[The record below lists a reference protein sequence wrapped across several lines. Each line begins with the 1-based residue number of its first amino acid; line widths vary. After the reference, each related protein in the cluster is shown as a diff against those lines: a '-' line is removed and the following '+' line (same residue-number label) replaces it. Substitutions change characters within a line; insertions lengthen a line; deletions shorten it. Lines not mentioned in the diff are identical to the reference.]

1 MDREIKRLPTIFC
14 SGAAVSRS
22 CSDSVGQGLV
32 GKGRVLPKPRPFPE
46 MGEFIFRGEQ

>member
-32 GKGRVLPKPRPFPE
+32 GKGRVLPKSRPSRDGGIYFS
-46 MGEFIFRGEQ
+46 G